1 MKDFFSFNSDAKIAI
16 TVREPEVEMS
26 ILRRLG
32 KPKFWV
38 SNNDFNLVMEKLYK
52 AASKNA
58 MAIFKSRNE

>member
-1 MKDFFSFNSDAKIAI
+1 MKDFFSFNSDAKIVI

-38 SNNDFNLVMEKLYK
+38 SNNDFNIVMEKIYK
-52 AASKNA
+52 TASKNA
-58 MAIFKSRNE
+58 MAIFKSREE

>member
-38 SNNDFNLVMEKLYK
+38 SSNDFNLVMEKLYK
-52 AASKNA
+52 TASKNA
-58 MAIFKSRNE
+58 MVIFKNRNE